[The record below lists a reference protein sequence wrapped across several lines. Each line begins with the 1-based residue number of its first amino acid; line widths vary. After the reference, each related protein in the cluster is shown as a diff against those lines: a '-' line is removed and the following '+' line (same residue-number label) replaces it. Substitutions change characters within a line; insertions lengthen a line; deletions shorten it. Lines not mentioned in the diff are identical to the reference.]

1 MCGEVIGSVPFYAA
15 NIRGGGDGGVFAGEV
30 AGGVSKGGGGD
41 GGVGDYIYGVE
52 EDPEDFFD
60 DGVEFFVPDAVG
72 AGVVD

>member
-1 MCGEVIGSVPFYAA
+1 ML
-15 NIRGGGDGGVFAGEV
+15 AGEMTF
-30 AGGVSKGGGGD
+30 GVSRGRGE

-72 AGVVD
+72 ARMVD